1 MHIHDKM
8 KKARRALCYVFT
20 FFMIVS
26 SIAFLI
32 AALFLLIRPKHNP
45 SHSFSDQVPWTL
57 QQLKNQS
64 LQNAQFIVSNL
75 IHHVPWTFLTFLT
88 AHNAYASTEHGYS
101 LNAQQNVGILKQLQ
115 LYSARALEL
124 DTYVVDTEVYVCHSE
139 CKGTLMKL
147 QAPFASQGE
156 TLLKQLQYVV
166 QFLHLTSTQ
175 SKDVYKNNFFN
186 LESTTDFFRHVNSS
200 LFRHEDI
207 DRVYELLRR
216 PPVITLF
223 MEDYVLDDVSIDQ
236 VIETSGLA
244 PFVFTSDDYLIH
256 NRWPTLYEMILLK
269 KPVIIFS
276 SLIRA
281 NSTNILKSSK
291 FMFQYWALVRSTM
304 FEETLNFGGSSNI
317 NLNGTYACSK
327 LRGGSLDTEL
337 LEMHYHP
344 ALSIHQDYDAINN
357 ATLFSQFVQECALSH
372 GFKNGFRNP
381 NFVNA
386 DAIDQ
391 GTLYETGT
399 KAFLDAFLHE
409 WYIKNYSLSN
419 ITLTRTLPRETPK
432 EETTL
437 FFNLT
442 LK

>member
-1 MHIHDKM
+1 
-8 KKARRALCYVFT
+8 
-20 FFMIVS
+20 
-26 SIAFLI
+26 
-32 AALFLLIRPKHNP
+32 
-45 SHSFSDQVPWTL
+45 
-57 QQLKNQS
+57 
-64 LQNAQFIVSNL
+64 
-75 IHHVPWTFLTFLT
+75 
-88 AHNAYASTEHGYS
+88 
-101 LNAQQNVGILKQLQ
+101 
-115 LYSARALEL
+115 
-124 DTYVVDTEVYVCHSE
+124 
-139 CKGTLMKL
+139 
-147 QAPFASQGE
+147 
-156 TLLKQLQYVV
+156 
-166 QFLHLTSTQ
+166 
-175 SKDVYKNNFFN
+175 
-186 LESTTDFFRHVNSS
+186 
-200 LFRHEDI
+200 
-207 DRVYELLRR
+207 
-216 PPVITLF
+216 

-327 LRGGSLDTEL
+327 LRGSSFDTEL